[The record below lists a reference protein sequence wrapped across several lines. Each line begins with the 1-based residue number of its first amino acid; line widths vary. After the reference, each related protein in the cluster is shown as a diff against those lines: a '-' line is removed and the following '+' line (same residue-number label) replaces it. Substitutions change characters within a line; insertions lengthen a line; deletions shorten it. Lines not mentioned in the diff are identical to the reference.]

1 MNEVNYKYDNSF
13 KIYIKRLKFFLLL
26 LWVTSASI
34 NNTRNVILI
43 VISIS
48 IESKRYFL
56 NGVRF
61 CIFLNKDEFFIYV
74 S

>member
-13 KIYIKRLKFFLLL
+13 KIYIKRLKFLLLL

-61 CIFLNKDEFFIYV
+61 CMFLNKDEFFIYV

>member
-1 MNEVNYKYDNSF
+1 MNEVNYNYDNSF
-13 KIYIKRLKFFLLL
+13 KIYIKRLKFLLLL

-61 CIFLNKDEFFIYV
+61 CMFLNKDEFFIYV